1 MTTTTPS
8 PSQDISTN
16 VRVSVPAAARLAFRT
31 VQAVHDGLAASLLER
46 LFLTPP
52 RAAPPPVERVF
63 LETGRHEQV
72 DSPVGSLATWVWGE
86 GRTVLLVHGWGSRA
100 SRYRTLVPALLES
113 GYRIVAMESPGH
125 GRSSGR
131 RSSLPE
137 TAAAVRYIA
146 NRELERRGAL
156 PWAVVAHSFGSAAAI
171 LAQRAGVGFERNV
184 FLAPSV
190 DFDAY
195 MERVEKA
202 LGVKRQVA
210 QAMIRRVEQRLGFCW
225 DTIPVS
231 THVPGFSTRALI
243 FHDPADGEVPLR
255 DAEQLAS
262 AWPNAKLQ
270 LTPGLGHRRLLH
282 DAKVIARI
290 VDFLGDRSSTLWNA
304 LAAPESPSVSIRM
317 QSVTREWPRPVGS
330 GKY

>member
-1 MTTTTPS
+1 MTTPS
-8 PSQDISTN
+8 TSASRDVSTN
-16 VRVSVPAAARLAFRT
+16 VRVHVPAAAKFAFRT
-31 VQAVHDGLAASLLER
+31 VQGIHGGLAASLLER

-52 RAAPPPVERVF
+52 RAPLPPIEQAF
-63 LETGRHEQV
+63 LDSGRHEQV

-100 SRYRTLVPALLES
+100 SRYRTLVPALLKS
-113 GYRIVAMESPGH
+113 GYRVVAMESPGH

-137 TAAAVRYIA
+137 TAAAVRSIA
-146 NRELERRGAL
+146 HRELERRGAL
-156 PWAVVAHSFGSAAAI
+156 PWAVIAHSFGSAAAI
-171 LAQRAGVGFERNV
+171 LAQRDGVAFGRNV

-202 LGVKRQVA
+202 LGVKRQISR
-210 QAMIRRVEQRLGFCW
+210 AMIRRVEQRLGFCW
-225 DTIPVS
+225 DAIPVS
-231 THVPGFSTRALI
+231 TRVPGFTAPALI
-243 FHDPADGEVPLR
+243 FHDPADVEVPVR

-262 AWPNAKLQ
+262 AWPNARLE
-270 LTPGLGHRRLLH
+270 LTPGLGHRRLMH
-282 DAKVIARI
+282 DTNVITRI
-290 VDFLGDRSSTLWNA
+290 VDFLSDRSSTRWNA
-304 LAAPESPSVSIRM
+304 LVAPESPSVSIRM
-317 QSVTREWPRPVGS
+317 QSVTPEWTRPVGS

>member
-1 MTTTTPS
+1 MTTTSPS
-8 PSQDISTN
+8 PSQESSTN
-16 VRVSVPAAARLAFRT
+16 VRVRVPAAAKLAFRT
-31 VQAVHDGLAASLLER
+31 VQGIHDGLAASLLER

-52 RAAPPPVERVF
+52 RAPLPTEEQAF

-113 GYRIVAMESPGH
+113 GHRVVAMESPGH

-137 TAAAVRYIA
+137 TAAAVRCIA

-156 PWAVVAHSFGSAAAI
+156 PWGVIAHSFGSAAAI
-171 LAQRAGVGFERNV
+171 LAQRDGVGFERNV

-195 MERVEKA
+195 MERVENA
-202 LGVKRQVA
+202 LGVKREVS
-210 QAMIRRVEQRLGFCW
+210 QAMIRRVERRLGFSW
-225 DTIPVS
+225 DAISVS
-231 THVPGFSTRALI
+231 AQSPGSTARALI
-243 FHDPADGEVPLR
+243 FHDPADAEVPLR
-255 DAEQLAS
+255 DAEQLAN
-262 AWPNAKLQ
+262 AWPNAQLQ
-270 LTPGLGHRRLLH
+270 LTPGLGHRRLMH
-282 DAKVIARI
+282 DTKVINRI
-290 VDFLGDRSSTLWNA
+290 VDFLSDRSSSRWNA
-304 LAAPESPSVSIRM
+304 LTAPESPSVSVRM
-317 QSVTREWPRPVGS
+317 QSVTPEWTRAVGS